1 MLELLGSL
9 TLPLLAV
16 ATGFGVVVLSGEDIT
31 IDTIRVPEH
40 LEWSGLTDEI
50 VTRMLT
56 DELRDLNET
65 ASSQLRKVEVD
76 GGSLDK
82 SVTELGSF
90 FDIQELIEGTRNLLG
105 LIPYYVNGEMTG
117 TYDDL
122 TLTVRIFFATDED
135 RTTHVV
141 SEHGDKD
148 SLQPMIHD
156 VAVDIITE
164 INPYVTV
171 LYWRTRELN
180 CYRSTPA
187 TVAEAC
193 KGLDAAL
200 YQGAEFTFPKTLEA
214 ADGYFRNRPAEEHFA
229 IYGLLGRMYMLK
241 AETDAT
247 LSADG
252 KEAAYDE
259 AIRYL
264 DAALLQHPAFLFPN
278 INLGMIYTVRGDYV
292 AADRYF
298 AEAARIDPNDLTT
311 RKSWATSL
319 TRQGRFREAA
329 YQWVAAVEIAPDDA
343 LLRASLAGTYDKLGM
358 AAAAQEQMREAVRL
372 QPTEQTYRD
381 ALAELTAG

>member
-9 TLPLLAV
+9 TLPLLAA
-16 ATGFGVVVLSGEDIT
+16 ATGFGVIVLSGEDIT

-40 LEWSGLTDEI
+40 LEWSGMSDEI

-56 DELRDLNET
+56 DELRALNET
-65 ASSQLRKVEVD
+65 ASSQLRQVEVD
-76 GGSLDK
+76 GGNLDK
-82 SVTELGSF
+82 SVTELSSF

-105 LIPYYVNGEMTG
+105 LIPFYVNGEVTG
-117 TYDDL
+117 TYSDL
-122 TLTVRIFFATDED
+122 TLKIRIFFNTDED

-141 SEHGDKD
+141 VEKGDKD
-148 SLQPMIHD
+148 ALGAMVHD
-156 VAVDIITE
+156 AAIDIITE

-171 LYWRTRELN
+171 LYWRTQELN
-180 CYRSTPA
+180 CYRSTPD
-187 TVAEAC
+187 TVEQAC

-200 YQGAEFTFPKTLEA
+200 YQGAEFTFPRTLEA
-214 ADGYFRNRPAEEHFA
+214 ADEYFASRPATEHFA

-241 AETDAT
+241 AENDRT
-247 LSADG
+247 LSTDG
-252 KEAAYDE
+252 KAAAYDE

-264 DAALLQHPAFLFPN
+264 DAALLQQPTFLFPN

-298 AEAARIDPNDLTT
+298 AEAVRIDPNDLTT

-329 YQWVAAVEIAPDDA
+329 FQWIAAVEIAPEDA
-343 LLRASLAGTYDKLGM
+343 VLRASLAGTYDKLGM
-358 AAAAQEQMREAVRL
+358 AGAAEEQMKEAVRL
-372 QPTEQTYRD
+372 QPTERTYRD
-381 ALAELTAG
+381 ALAQLTAG